1 MAVIGGSIAFMSS
14 APPGPIFTSAN
25 SGTNWTVTSVTNADC
40 TSVASSADGSKLVA
54 VANGGPIYSSMNS
67 GTSWTMNNPT
77 FPYLVS
83 VASSADG
90 TRLMAGTADPFHD
103 SGFPIYLSTNSG
115 TTWEATSSP
124 GSRGRTWVALSA
136 DGTRL
141 VAVEAGRSGGPIIA
155 STNSGATWMTASAP
169 ITNWSSVAISA
180 DGGKVVAVVN
190 GGGIYTSQ
198 STPAPLLS
206 ITSSSGEAIISWT
219 IPSTSFVL
227 QQNSDLTSTNWTNV
241 PAIPTLTNLRYQVT
255 LSSPNGHDFYRLMQ
269 R

>member
-1 MAVIGGSIAFMSS
+1 MKRWGRLSPSAQDLLQIDVVIVV
-14 APPGPIFTSAN
+14 P
-25 SGTNWTVTSVTNADC
+25 
-40 TSVASSADGSKLVA
+40 
-54 VANGGPIYSSMNS
+54 
-67 GTSWTMNNPT
+67 
-77 FPYLVS
+77 
-83 VASSADG
+83 
-90 TRLMAGTADPFHD
+90 
-103 SGFPIYLSTNSG
+103 
-115 TTWEATSSP
+115 
-124 GSRGRTWVALSA
+124 
-136 DGTRL
+136 
-141 VAVEAGRSGGPIIA
+141 
-155 STNSGATWMTASAP
+155 
-169 ITNWSSVAISA
+169 
-180 DGGKVVAVVN
+180 GKVVAVVN